1 MYYIYVICITCNI
14 YIYIYIY
21 VYILN
26 IIYNIYATFNNVDVD
41 IIIRYALL
49 LKRSVIHKQQ
59 SDLYQNDKITEP
71 SYQVHRVSCK
81 YALQSSA
88 CT

>member
-1 MYYIYVICITCNI
+1 MLYVLHII
-14 YIYIYIY
+14 YIYIYI
-21 VYILN
+21 YILN
-26 IIYNIYATFNNVDVD
+26 IIYNIYAMFNNVYVD

-49 LKRSVIHKQQ
+49 LKRSIIHKQQ

-81 YALQSSA
+81 YALRTSA